1 LGRPIAGN
9 MRLYDSARLLSTHK
23 LELIEFGNRI
33 NVYEGVVA
41 FYNKR
46 LQEKEEHAIT
56 LIKTLKTQ
64 YHLENDN

>member
-1 LGRPIAGN
+1 
-9 MRLYDSARLLSTHK
+9 MHLYDSARLLGTDK
-23 LELIEFGNRI
+23 LKLIEFGNRI

-41 FYNKR
+41 FYNDR
-46 LQEKEEHAIT
+46 LLETKEHAIT